1 MALPK
6 VCSFRDKGVSCPSPP
21 SSIVSVTDG
30 GEEYMIAVICDDHKD
45 QMEKWIKA
53 RKSLLKTQLRNPK
66 FQDMKLVVTDCIRA
80 TNDNSP

>member
-6 VCSFRDKGVSCPSPP
+6 VCSFRDKGVSCPMPP

-30 GEEYMIAVICDDHKD
+30 VEEYMIAVICHDHKA

-53 RKSLLKTQLRNPK
+53 RESLLKTQLHNPK
-66 FQDMKLVVTDCIRA
+66 FQDMRLVVTDCIRN
-80 TNDNSP
+80 TYDNSP